1 MVGMKAKKLYESLD
15 KEFEL
20 VKLQEGEW
28 SSFDLGDY
36 ATDSFR
42 KTWMGLV
49 LDNSEE
55 IQKVYTAVF
64 PSAQV
69 IDHLISLD
77 VTDALL
83 FTHHP
88 MVWTPE
94 IEGVPFENMPA
105 KYLEQLKKR
114 RISYYSIHVPL
125 DRNGPYST
133 TASLARALEIETQRE
148 FFDYFGSMVG
158 IIGRTK
164 CKTIIELSEKLKI
177 LVGHQLKTWSY
188 GDPKISNQRV
198 ALVAG
203 GGNDPDVAQEVADLD
218 INTYITGV
226 TKKNPAWEPGLKF
239 HEICKENRINVIAA
253 THYSTEK
260 FACIAVQK
268 FFNSLGVPSEFIE
281 DEPNFVDYG

>member
-1 MVGMKAKKLYESLD
+1 MEAKRLIESLN

-20 VKLQEGEW
+20 DKLQEGEW
-28 SSFDLGDY
+28 STFDLGDY
-36 ATDSFR
+36 ATESFR
-42 KTWMGLV
+42 KNWMGLV

-55 IQKVYTAVF
+55 IHKVYTAVF
-64 PSAQV
+64 PSAKAL
-69 IDHLISLD
+69 DHLISLD

-105 KYLEQLKKR
+105 KYLDQLKKR
-114 RISYYSIHVPL
+114 RISYYAIHVPL

-133 TASLARALEIETQRE
+133 TASLARALEIETERE
-148 FFDYFGSMVG
+148 FFEYFGSMVG
-158 IIGRTK
+158 IIGKTE
-164 CKTIIELSEKLKI
+164 CKTIIELSEKLKV
-177 LVGHQLKTWSY
+177 LVGHPLKTWSY
-188 GDPKISNQRV
+188 GNPKISNQRV

-203 GGNDPDVAQEVADLD
+203 GGNDPDVAQEVADSD
-218 INTYITGV
+218 VNTYITGI
-226 TKKNPAWEPGLKF
+226 TKKNPTWEPGLIF
-239 HEICKENRINVIAA
+239 HEICKKNRINVIAA

-268 FFNSLGVPSEFIE
+268 FFDSLGVPSEFIE
-281 DEPNFVDYG
+281 DEPNFLDYG

>member
-1 MVGMKAKKLYESLD
+1 VVEMKAKKLYESLD
-15 KEFEL
+15 NEFEL
-20 VKLQEGEW
+20 DKLQEGEW